1 MKKYRKEKSFL
12 EELRKI
18 PNISL
23 ACEKVGIA
31 RNTVYRWRSED
42 SDFDARVEEAL
53 ASGVDSIS
61 DLAESKLVTNI
72 NNGSMR
78 AIQYWLDNHK
88 PDYIRPRAKDFWQ
101 RFFPNDIMSPLTAI
115 NIVPVDPEMFN
126 DPARR
131 GQMGMRLYGKVP
143 EPEKE
148 QVDTKQPDS
157 PEDQQT
163 PEDKANPKESGSK
176 Q

>member
-1 MKKYRKEKSFL
+1 MKKYRKEKLFL

-42 SDFDARVEEAL
+42 HDFDTRVEEAL
-53 ASGVDSIS
+53 ASGVDSVN

-72 NNGSMR
+72 NHGNMR

-101 RFFPNDIMSPLTAI
+101 RFFPNDIMPPLTAI

-126 DPARR
+126 DPTRR
-131 GQMGMRLYGKVP
+131 GQMGVRLYKEALEQKDQNQQEDFKDS
-143 EPEKE
+143 EPKKDE
-148 QVDTKQPDS
+148 
-157 PEDQQT
+157 
-163 PEDKANPKESGSK
+163 
-176 Q
+176 